1 VRVIFVAPEEPL
13 ILPLFF
19 ERAVPALRDQV
30 AAIAVVSPIY
40 KNSTWLQQSVRFIRS
55 FGLWWFV
62 IEVARYAWNKFLDAL
77 SRLVPMRRAYSVRSV
92 AARHGVPLLRPL
104 DVNAPEFLATLRSLQ
119 PDLVISVACPQIFRG
134 ELLRL
139 PRLGCINVHS
149 AMLPNYRG
157 MLPTFWAMVNEERE
171 TGVTVHFMSEGID
184 GGSIILQRTVPIR
197 QDETLLSLMR
207 RTKRVAADLVLEA
220 IKEFE
225 AGTVSPV
232 PNPPDEGTYF
242 SFPTREDVA
251 RFRALGRRI

>member
-1 VRVIFVAPEEPL
+1 
-13 ILPLFF
+13 
-19 ERAVPALRDQV
+19 
-30 AAIAVVSPIY
+30 
-40 KNSTWLQQSVRFIRS
+40 
-55 FGLWWFV
+55 
-62 IEVARYAWNKFLDAL
+62 
-77 SRLVPMRRAYSVRSV
+77 
-92 AARHGVPLLRPL
+92 
-104 DVNAPEFLATLRSLQ
+104 
-119 PDLVISVACPQIFRG
+119 VACPQIFRG